1 MYGRMRQKKNLMM
14 KKFKLYLIENISST
28 LTSLSLPNVDF
39 NLTQP
44 KKKEF
49 GDLSSNLPLLIGS
62 TQKTKPLDI
71 GRLISENLKEKKLK
85 YIFDI
90 NVTAPGFLNFK
101 IEPIFFQK
109 QLYLILKQHTGF
121 GKGSIGF
128 GKSANVEFVSANPT
142 GPLTVGHGRN
152 AVLGDTI
159 SKILEWQSFDVTRE
173 YYFND
178 AGRQMR
184 VLGESVEARYYEILG
199 KSFDFPKDG
208 YQGKYIL
215 DIAKYIMKHQGKNI
229 KKGDGIFQKSAEE
242 IIFKK
247 IKKSLVDLGIQFDQF
262 TNEKYFYENG
272 DIDELLKALSDKKLT
287 YKKDDALWFKSSA
300 LGKEQDRVYI
310 KSSGEPTYRV
320 PDTAYHLNKIKRNY
334 DLIVDIFGADH
345 TDTYPDV
352 IIALKSL
359 GFKTDHIK
367 VLLYQFV
374 TLIQNGQKIKMSTR
388 QANFITLDQ
397 LIEEF
402 GSDVVRYFFVM
413 RSMNSHLDF
422 DLDIAKD
429 QSEKNPVFYLQYAY
443 ARICNIIKQAKKEKL
458 NRNKSYDLTLL
469 KHENELIMLKHMV
482 RFPEIIDIAYENLE
496 PQYIANYLQK
506 LASFFHKFYSHCKVI
521 SNDADL
527 TNARIQLIKAVKIIL
542 SNGFNILGISSPE
555 KM

>member
-1 MYGRMRQKKNLMM
+1 MHQKTNLMM
-14 KKFKLYLIENISST
+14 KKLKLYLIENISST
-28 LTSLSLPNVDF
+28 LTSLSLPNIDF
-39 NLTQP
+39 NLSQP

-62 TQKTKPLDI
+62 KQKTEPLKI
-71 GRLISENLKEKKLK
+71 GKLISESLKEKKLK
-85 YIFDI
+85 YILDI

-101 IEPIFFQK
+101 ISPIFFQK
-109 QLYLILKQHTGF
+109 QVNLILKEHKNF

-184 VLGESVEARYYEILG
+184 VLGKSVEARYYEILG
-199 KSFDFPKDG
+199 ENFDFPEDG
-208 YQGKYIL
+208 YKGKYIIN
-215 DIAKYIMKHQGKNI
+215 IAKNILKQKGNNI
-229 KKGDGIFQKSAEE
+229 KYGDDIFQKSAEE
-242 IIFKK
+242 IIFKE
-247 IKKSLVDLGIQFDQF
+247 IKSSLINLGIKFDQF
-262 TNEKYFYENG
+262 TNEKSFYENG
-272 DIDELLKALSDKKLT
+272 DIDELLKALSDKKLI
-287 YKKDDALWFKSSA
+287 YKKDDAIWFKSSS

-345 TDTYPDV
+345 ADTYPDV

-359 GFKTDHIK
+359 GFKTDHIR

-374 TLIQNGQKIKMSTR
+374 TLIQNGEKVKMSTR

-397 LIEEF
+397 LIEEL

-422 DLDIAKD
+422 DLDMAKD

-443 ARICNIIKQAKKEKL
+443 ARICNIIKQANKEKI
-458 NRNKSYDLTLL
+458 NRKKNYDLTMLEH
-469 KHENELIMLKHMV
+469 KDEIIMLKHMV

-496 PQYIANYLQK
+496 PQYIANYLQQ

-521 SNDADL
+521 TNDANL
-527 TNARIQLIKAVKIIL
+527 TNARIQLIEAVKIIL
-542 SNGFNILGISSPE
+542 NNGFNILGISAPE
-555 KM
+555 RM